1 MINLSIPRDEQEMKP
16 RITVVGVAAPG
27 ATPSTT

>member
-16 RITVVGVAAPG
+16 RITVVGVGG
-27 ATPSTT
+27 AGETPLTT

>member
-16 RITVVGVAAPG
+16 RITVVGIGAPAAMR
-27 ATPSTT
+27 STT